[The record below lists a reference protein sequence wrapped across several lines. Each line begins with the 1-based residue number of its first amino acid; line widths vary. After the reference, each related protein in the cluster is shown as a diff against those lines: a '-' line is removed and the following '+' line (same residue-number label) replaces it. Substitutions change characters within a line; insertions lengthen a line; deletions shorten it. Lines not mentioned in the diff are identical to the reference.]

1 MSEFQ
6 SLLGSLKA
14 SPFFG
19 AFSDTVA
26 QYQSKLTLL
35 DDVLA
40 KLNPIQRKWVYLEPI
55 FGRGALP
62 HEQARFTRVDEEF
75 RSIMLGIGDDKRVFS
90 LLRTPQLAE
99 SLEAILDQLERC
111 QKALADFLEQKRQ
124 SFPRFYFIGD
134 DDLLEILGQAKNPT
148 VIQSHLKKLFAG
160 IFKVNFSPA
169 NDQIVAMCSLAGEE
183 VLLNKPVLV
192 TVLVTEQVEAWLQ
205 QLTVAMKA
213 TLQGMIQR
221 AIDRH

>member
-1 MSEFQ
+1 
-6 SLLGSLKA
+6 
-14 SPFFG
+14 
-19 AFSDTVA
+19 
-26 QYQSKLTLL
+26 
-35 DDVLA
+35 
-40 KLNPIQRKWVYLEPI
+40 
-55 FGRGALP
+55 
-62 HEQARFTRVDEEF
+62 
-75 RSIMLGIGDDKRVFS
+75 MLGIGDDKRVFS

-99 SLEAILDQLERC
+99 SLEVILDQLERC

-148 VIQSHLKKLFAG
+148 VILSHLKKLFAG
-160 IFKVNFSPA
+160 ISKVNFSPA

-183 VLLNKPVLV
+183 VLLYKP
-192 TVLVTEQVEAWLQ
+192 VLVTEQVEAWLQ

>member
-1 MSEFQ
+1 
-6 SLLGSLKA
+6 
-14 SPFFG
+14 
-19 AFSDTVA
+19 
-26 QYQSKLTLL
+26 
-35 DDVLA
+35 
-40 KLNPIQRKWVYLEPI
+40 
-55 FGRGALP
+55 
-62 HEQARFTRVDEEF
+62 
-75 RSIMLGIGDDKRVFS
+75 MLGIGDDKRVFS

>member
-1 MSEFQ
+1 
-6 SLLGSLKA
+6 
-14 SPFFG
+14 
-19 AFSDTVA
+19 
-26 QYQSKLTLL
+26 
-35 DDVLA
+35 
-40 KLNPIQRKWVYLEPI
+40 
-55 FGRGALP
+55 
-62 HEQARFTRVDEEF
+62 
-75 RSIMLGIGDDKRVFS
+75 MLGIGDDKRVFS

-160 IFKVNFSPA
+160 IFKVKFSPA